1 MSIPLAVFLG
11 CFALLFA
18 FNVPI
23 GFVLLMPS
31 TLYLYLTEFDLAVVP
46 QKIVSGMDSFVLL
59 AIPLF
64 ILAAELMN
72 TTGITDRIF
81 RFANSIVGRIPGGL
95 AHANVLASMIFAGM
109 SGSAAA
115 DASGL
120 GLMEIEAMT
129 KEGYDRPFSAAVTA
143 ASATIGCVIPPSIT
157 MVIYGSIAQA
167 SVGRLFAGGFIP
179 GILMG
184 VGMMIVNY
192 VRAVQRQYP
201 HSKTVSFKLIVTDF
215 RKAFFGL
222 LAPVILLGGIYT
234 GVFTPTE
241 AAAVAA
247 VYALLVGLFIYREVK
262 PRDLRRVLM
271 NTVINTA
278 IVLFVMGAA
287 SVFGWV
293 LTVEQ
298 IPLKLTE
305 YFLSLHL
312 QPWSLLL
319 ILNIL
324 FLILG
329 CFMEIN
335 TILLIFLPIILPVLQ
350 RFGIDLVH
358 FGVVMVLNLM
368 IGTITP
374 PFGMIMYITS
384 GIAKVPMAEVI
395 KELVPFYI
403 VLIAVLML
411 ITYVP
416 QIVLFLPNLLFK

>member
-1 MSIPLAVFLG
+1 
-11 CFALLFA
+11 
-18 FNVPI
+18 
-23 GFVLLMPS
+23 
-31 TLYLYLTEFDLAVVP
+31 
-46 QKIVSGMDSFVLL
+46 
-59 AIPLF
+59 
-64 ILAAELMN
+64 
-72 TTGITDRIF
+72 
-81 RFANSIVGRIPGGL
+81 
-95 AHANVLASMIFAGM
+95 
-109 SGSAAA
+109 
-115 DASGL
+115 
-120 GLMEIEAMT
+120 
-129 KEGYDRPFSAAVTA
+129 
-143 ASATIGCVIPPSIT
+143 
-157 MVIYGSIAQA
+157 
-167 SVGRLFAGGFIP
+167 
-179 GILMG
+179 
-184 VGMMIVNY
+184 
-192 VRAVQRQYP
+192 
-201 HSKTVSFKLIVTDF
+201 
-215 RKAFFGL
+215 
-222 LAPVILLGGIYT
+222 VILLGGIYT

-384 GIAKVPMAEVI
+384 GIAKVSMAEVI